1 MRRHCTLTAPLPFNG
16 RQAVLAWLPLLLAT
30 AANAQ
35 TPYAL
40 ERQELRAQLMPQRY
54 TTLSAELGAKI
65 SRIAVREGEPFKAG
79 QALVV
84 FDCALQAAQLDK
96 ARAQQAAADN
106 VLEANRQLA
115 RHHAVGQVEL
125 RNSEAEL
132 AKARADVAFLQATL
146 DKCSIAAPFDGRA
159 AEQKAREQQFVQ
171 PGQAVLDILDDSTLE
186 LEFIVPSRWLGWLKP
201 GHRFQAA
208 IDETRKAYPVRLL
221 RVAAK
226 ADPVSQSVKCVA
238 VVEGRHPELLAGMSG
253 RVLLSP
259 QQAAAA
265 TGPAA
270 RP

>member
-1 MRRHCTLTAPLPFNG
+1 MRLFDARLGRLPALLGLALLTGTPA
-16 RQAVLAWLPLLLAT
+16 Q
-30 AANAQ
+30 AQ

-65 SRIAVREGEPFKAG
+65 SRIAVKEGESFKAG
-79 QALVV
+79 QPLVV
-84 FDCALQAAQLDK
+84 FDCALQSAQLDK

-106 VLEANRQLA
+106 VLEGNRQLA
-115 RHHAVGQVEL
+115 RHNAVGQVEL

-132 AKARADVAFLQATL
+132 AKARADVAFLQTTL
-146 DKCSIAAPFDGRA
+146 DKCTIAAPFDGRA

-186 LEFIVPSRWLGWLKP
+186 LEFIVPSRWLTWLKP

-238 VVEGRHPELLAGMSG
+238 VVDGRFPELLAGMSG
-253 RVLLSP
+253 RVLLSA
-259 QQAAAA
+259 QQQPGAAH
-265 TGPAA
+265 AA